1 MDKIFNLESPIMR
14 VLSRI
19 TDLVWLNILT
29 MICCIPVVTIGAAL
43 TAQHYVVLKMV
54 RDEEGYVAQSFFK
67 SFKSNLKQATCIWL
81 IFLVF
86 IAMFA
91 VDIYIF
97 LYSGMEF
104 PKPMVVIV
112 CAFAVVVLMVGTYV
126 FPVLSKFDNTVKNT
140 ILNAFKI
147 AIVNLPK
154 TVVMMILCV
163 TPAIM
168 LMFSLRTVPI
178 VFLLGFS
185 GIAYLCAMIYSG
197 IFKKF
202 EPEEEEENF
211 TVELTEKAEELDAGL
226 TEDKEKQQ
234 NVSYAFFFVSFR
246 ALYYRQAPTSAKNRR
261 EKDRAA
267 YEKDARHFP
276 SDSIQPIPA
285 LGAFHDKSRAYP
297 ARAEAPRRRL
307 KQRAFGLR
315 HDSRNGLPSYSLSL
329 RFMRHVLVAHRAR
342 AIRACSEVREHKGEP
357 HKIHSQAVA

>member
-1 MDKIFNLESPIMR
+1 MDKIFNLESPFMR

-163 TPAIM
+163 TPTIM

-226 TEDKEKQQ
+226 TEDKEK
-234 NVSYAFFFVSFR
+234 
-246 ALYYRQAPTSAKNRR
+246 
-261 EKDRAA
+261 
-267 YEKDARHFP
+267 
-276 SDSIQPIPA
+276 
-285 LGAFHDKSRAYP
+285 
-297 ARAEAPRRRL
+297 
-307 KQRAFGLR
+307 
-315 HDSRNGLPSYSLSL
+315 
-329 RFMRHVLVAHRAR
+329 
-342 AIRACSEVREHKGEP
+342 
-357 HKIHSQAVA
+357 